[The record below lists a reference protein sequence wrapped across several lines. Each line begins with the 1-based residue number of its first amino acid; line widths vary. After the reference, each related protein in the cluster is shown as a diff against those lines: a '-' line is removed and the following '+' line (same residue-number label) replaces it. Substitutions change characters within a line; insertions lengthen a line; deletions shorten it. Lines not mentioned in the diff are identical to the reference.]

1 VLASIVSGVGKI
13 ANSFTKAIVAALAE
27 PYELSLV
34 NMVGWASVGVSLAA
48 AYVGA
53 RWGLAGVIYGVA
65 VGWYIRA
72 AISFALV
79 LRHLRLPAAL
89 PATAP

>member
-1 VLASIVSGVGKI
+1 M
-13 ANSFTKAIVAALAE
+13 VAALAE
-27 PYELSLV
+27 PHELSLV
-34 NMVGWASVGVSLAA
+34 NMLGWASVGVSLAA

-65 VGWYIRA
+65 LGWYLRA
-72 AISFALV
+72 AIASALI